1 MTVSGRELVPRVGCA
16 VSVDI
21 SSATSILTIAGE
33 TSKGITCR
41 HLETNR
47 ARIVNSFNNGVI
59 IETSGSVIGRPKVE
73 VRVTGR
79 RIVIPRAT
87 PSIEV
92 LRVLYTVDNGHI
104 VASILVDRTL
114 RKFCFIHT
122 RESIFTPELVKCSNT
137 FLLATIILSDI
148 DNGK

>member
-1 MTVSGRELVPRVGCA
+1 MTVGCKELVRRVGCA
-16 VSVDI
+16 VSIDI

-33 TSKGITCR
+33 TGKGITCR

-47 ARIVNSFNNGVI
+47 ARIVNGFNYGVI

-92 LRVLYTVDNGHI
+92 LWVLYTVDDGHI
-104 VASILVDRTL
+104 VASVLVDRTF
-114 RKFCFIHT
+114 RKFCFVHAG
-122 RESIFTPELVKCSNT
+122 ESIFTTELVKGRNT